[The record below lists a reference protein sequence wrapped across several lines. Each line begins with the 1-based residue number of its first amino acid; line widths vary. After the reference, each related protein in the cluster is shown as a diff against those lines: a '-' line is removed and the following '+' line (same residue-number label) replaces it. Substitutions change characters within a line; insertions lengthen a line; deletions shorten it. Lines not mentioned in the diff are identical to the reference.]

1 MQFGGKNFFSAKRFF
16 GQWENSSQP
25 LVILETPDHPQPVPE
40 NHKLSFFIIRAMQN
54 GSCLKAPASL
64 HYRPYHS
71 QNPSPSL

>member
-1 MQFGGKNFFSAKRFF
+1 MQFGGENFFSAERFF

-25 LVILETPDHPQPVPE
+25 LLILEMPDHPQLVPE

-64 HYRPYHS
+64 HYRLCLS